1 MSFSFPLPVTETTL
15 AFIVAV
21 LVFAGLVK
29 GLIAMGM
36 PTVGVGLLCL
46 VMPPAQAAALIVV
59 PAAISNVV
67 QLATGPRL
75 GHTLRRFWAMIV
87 TVVIGTFLGGLVL
100 GGLESHLAPG
110 ILGLTLTVYGVMGL
124 LNLHLKTPPALERW
138 LSPVAG
144 FASGLLTGTTGVTV
158 MPMAPYLQSL
168 DMPKEEL
175 VQALG
180 LGFAVST
187 FALGFALMG
196 QGAPFSDPTMM
207 LASLAA
213 LVPAVAG
220 MEIGRRLRLKVSPT
234 GFRRCFFA
242 GLALLG
248 LHMLARAI
256 LI

>member
-1 MSFSFPLPVTETTL
+1 MPFPLTLTETTL

-21 LVFAGLVK
+21 LVFAGMVK

-75 GHTLRRFWAMIV
+75 AHTVRRFWAMIV
-87 TVVIGTFLGGLVL
+87 TVVAGTLLGGLVM

-110 ILGLTLTVYGVMGL
+110 ILGLTLTLYGVMGL
-124 LNLHLKTPPALERW
+124 MNLHLRTPPALEPW

-144 FASGLLTGTTGVTV
+144 FTSGLLTGTTGVTV

-220 MEIGRRLRLKVSPT
+220 MEIGRRLRLRVSPAA
-234 GFRRCFFA
+234 FRRCFFA

-248 LHMLARAI
+248 LHMLARAVF
-256 LI
+256 L